1 MYKIEKNL
9 TKNVRFFCI
18 YICKYDIIL
27 QIIHKKI
34 IMSLDALNNWQDS
47 ETNIQ
52 KTEKL
57 LPEVEKQL
65 KWEVRNDSQ
74 EQLSQLNDT
83 TMQTITHEDFLKYS
97 PETRFQSL
105 ARNTQ
110 GEKITADQIISGEIS
125 DIKIELKF
133 GADKINDQLG
143 GNIMLGD
150 ILPKNISA
158 VMSDGV
164 EYTRKNLAGDFFDSK
179 WRALKITH
187 ETSLNISW
195 IRTQEDIEG
204 IEKKNQEELK
214 KATQTLGELLDA
226 QPTDISPKDKQKLEQ
241 VTQKWVESGYNKNF
255 IMELIAAF
263 FIWLGK
269 LEKTLDLGWSEN
281 WFAILDRKLAGKNQ
295 AGENIQKNNMTPA
308 QQTEMINQVVLTR
321 KPPEVTFTDYPQLD
335 ALADEYKIKRSILY
349 AIWATES
356 LAGANNSER
365 PEDSWVTS
373 YGMFQVLDKNFK
385 DAGRVDL
392 LNEIKQKPG
401 DRDLNIE
408 VLKMFLDNN
417 HHVVSALRSRNYQS
431 IAESYNGKWFKRW
444 ADKNDAIAYDLKLK
458 YYEDAYKQWKNNK

>member
-1 MYKIEKNL
+1 
-9 TKNVRFFCI
+9 
-18 YICKYDIIL
+18 
-27 QIIHKKI
+27 
-34 IMSLDALNNWQDS
+34 MSLDALNNWQDS

-52 KTEKL
+52 KPEKL
-57 LPEVEKQL
+57 LLEVEK
-65 KWEVRNDSQ
+65 KCTDEIKSECQ
-74 EQLSQLNDT
+74 EKLSQLSDEK
-83 TMQTITHEDFLKYS
+83 MQTITHREFLKNS
-97 PETRFQSL
+97 LDTRFQSVV
-105 ARNTQ
+105 RDVN
-110 GEKITADQIISGEIS
+110 GNKISSEKIISGEIT

-143 GNIMLGD
+143 GNIMLRD

-158 VMSDGV
+158 VISDGV
-164 EYTRKNLAGDFFDSK
+164 EYTRNNLAGDFFDSK

-195 IRTQEDIEG
+195 IRTQEEIEG

-214 KATQTLGELLDA
+214 KANQQLGELLDA

-308 QQTEMINQVVLTR
+308 QQTEMINQVVLTK

-335 ALADEYKIKRSILY
+335 TLAAEYKIESSILY

-356 LAGANNSER
+356 LAGANSSER
-365 PEDSWVTS
+365 REDSWVTS
-373 YGMFQVLDKNFK
+373 YGMFQVLDKNFMV
-385 DAGRVDL
+385 AGRADL
-392 LNEIKQKPG
+392 LQAIQQNPG
-401 DRDLNIE
+401 DRDLNIK
-408 VLKMFLDNN
+408 VLKMFLDKNP
-417 HHVVSALRSRNYQS
+417 HVVSALRSRNYQS
-431 IAESYNGKWFKRW
+431 IAESYNGRWFKRW
-444 ADKNDAIAYDLKLK
+444 ADKNNAIAYDLKLK
-458 YYEDAYKQWKNNK
+458 YYEDVYKQWKNNK

>member
-1 MYKIEKNL
+1 
-9 TKNVRFFCI
+9 
-18 YICKYDIIL
+18 
-27 QIIHKKI
+27 
-34 IMSLDALNNWQDS
+34 MSLDALNNWQDS

-52 KTEKL
+52 KSETL
-57 LPEVEKQL
+57 LPAL
-65 KWEVRNDSQ
+65 KKELSDNINNESK
-74 EQLSQLNDT
+74 EQLSQLSDEK
-83 TMQTITHEDFLKYS
+83 MQNITHAEFLKYS
-97 PETRFQSL
+97 PETRFQSVV
-105 ARNTQ
+105 RDMN
-110 GEKITADQIISGEIS
+110 GNKISSEKIITKEIP

-195 IRTQEDIEG
+195 IRTQEEIKD

-214 KATQTLGELLDA
+214 KANQKLGELLDA

-295 AGENIQKNNMTPA
+295 TGENIQKNNMTPA
-308 QQTEMINQVVLTR
+308 QQTEMINQVVLTK

-335 ALADEYKIKRSILY
+335 TLAAKYKIESSILY

-356 LAGANNSER
+356 LAGANYNER

-392 LNEIKQKPG
+392 LNAIKEKPG

-408 VLKMFLDNN
+408 VLKMFLDKNP
-417 HHVVSALRSRNYQS
+417 HVVSALRSRNYQS

-458 YYEDAYKQWKNNK
+458 YYEDAYIKWKNNK